1 MTICGLYNVTAT
13 SASDEAT
20 AASDTSV
27 NATDDVT
34 PTAAVL
40 SQETK
45 QNQASDPGS
54 RLHGSLAPGVSPEVP
69 QITTAVAPTDAAAST
84 PKAVVQPSFVAPTV
98 TDVQTLN
105 VEADPIVSFSGAALV
120 VTDGTVPA
128 IDTVTAVINKVSP
141 STQAVSLTTE
151 AVTRANDVLTPAD
164 DMIASAMDAAAPT
177 TISAS
182 LATDEVAQTTNEMSG
197 TIIPATG
204 GIDPVAKIVHLSTD
218 TILLTLDDVVQG
230 FGAVSTTKAMA
241 SAKYT
246 PSPAL
251 PTVPPKGLPVI
262 PALES
267 AETVTPDASLLKPP
281 SPDSLNLDVLAP
293 EPNAPKA
300 PAPEASEPD
309 VSPTKVSAPEV
320 SPPEA
325 SVPEPPL
332 PETPTLESTP
342 PEVAANEGPPQIPAS
357 KSNSLDPAP
366 SSKALSPD
374 APSLEASDP
383 ESPPLDAVGPKAPPT
398 TKVVSL
404 PDAVLPIPKAKHGKS
419 DPPLID
425 EKEKSESAKSTHH
438 GKEKKK
444 LGIFPFLQ
452 LHSS

>member
-1 MTICGLYNVTAT
+1 M
-13 SASDEAT
+13 AT

-34 PTAAVL
+34 PTAAVS
-40 SQETK
+40 SQEMK

-54 RLHGSLAPGVSPEVP
+54 RLHGSLAPGVSPEVS

-84 PKAVVQPSFVAPTV
+84 PKAVVQASFVAPTV

-151 AVTRANDVLTPAD
+151 AVTRANDV
-164 DMIASAMDAAAPT
+164 IASAMDAAAPT

-204 GIDPVAKIVHLSTD
+204 GIDPVAKIVPLSTD

-230 FGAVSTTKAMA
+230 VGAVSTTKAMA

-251 PTVPPKGLPVI
+251 PTVPPKGLSVI

-267 AETVTPDASLLKPP
+267 AETVNPDASLLKPP
-281 SPDSLNLDVLAP
+281 SPDSFNLEVLAP
-293 EPNAPKA
+293 EPNAP
-300 PAPEASEPD
+300 APEDSEPE
-309 VSPTKVSAPEV
+309 VSPPEVSAPEV

-342 PEVAANEGPPQIPAS
+342 PANEGPPQIPAS

-404 PDAVLPIPKAKHGKS
+404 PDALLPDAVLPIPTAKHGKS

-444 LGIFPFLQ
+444 PGIFPFLQ